1 MVSSH
6 KLQQRSYIVV
16 PLAKVSPTMT
26 GGRITAWQKDVGA
39 YVDCYDL
46 LYEFDAQGVTD
57 DDASSSVKMEVE
69 CCDEG
74 FLAVVFDPLPA
85 EPTLTCRPML
95 APDTPVALLCE
106 TEDEM
111 RTVQAQFAAS
121 SAVRPAT
128 DAQVM
133 TWHAYL
139 RDPRP
144 SDPNSC
150 CS

>member
-1 MVSSH
+1 MLRRIPARAARYDYSDLAVSCH

-57 DDASSSVKMEVE
+57 DDALSAVKMEVE

-74 FLAVVFDPLPA
+74 FLAVVFDLLPA
-85 EPTLTCRPML
+85 GSLHDEPLNYP
-95 APDTPVALLCE
+95 
-106 TEDEM
+106 
-111 RTVQAQFAAS
+111 
-121 SAVRPAT
+121 
-128 DAQVM
+128 
-133 TWHAYL
+133 
-139 RDPRP
+139 
-144 SDPNSC
+144 
-150 CS
+150 